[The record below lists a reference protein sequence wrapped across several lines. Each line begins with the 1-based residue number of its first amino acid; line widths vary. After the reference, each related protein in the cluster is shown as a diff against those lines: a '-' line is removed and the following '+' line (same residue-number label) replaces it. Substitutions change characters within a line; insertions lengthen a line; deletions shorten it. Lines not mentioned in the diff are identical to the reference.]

1 MGQAR
6 GVVRF
11 KRVLAALDALA
22 RDATPVRLERLMG
35 FLRLLMDDVASDPAR
50 FAAHIGG
57 NLVVDFRRNYW
68 WATLVIVADDGR
80 VFSDVFARTLPFVS
94 YESIIK
100 FVESEASPLGPA
112 FVLMSDD
119 LVSASVLEE
128 VVLEDEACAAPP
140 ALLFDDTAETAVV
153 SRWDTDATIICPPP
167 SELLAHLASLERR

>member
-1 MGQAR
+1 MGHA
-6 GVVRF
+6 GGEGRF

-80 VFSDVFARTLPFVS
+80 VFSDVSARTLPFVS
-94 YESIIK
+94 YESITK
-100 FVESEASPLGPA
+100 FVESESSPLGPA

-128 VVLEDEACAAPP
+128 VALDDEAYADPP
-140 ALLFDDTAETAVV
+140 ALLFDDTAETAVA
-153 SRWDTDATIICPPP
+153 SR
-167 SELLAHLASLERR
+167 